1 MQKRKNLVDDL
12 RGLFCS
18 KDDMAIE
25 ALCPNGHK
33 ISCPDETRG
42 RTAKCPRCSAPF
54 RVPDVE
60 GSPDVS
66 ESSIRMNASAFATP
80 VAAVPVTPVPV
91 TPVTVTPVAV
101 NPTPVTPV
109 SVTAVPA
116 KITSS
121 PDQVSA
127 QPVAVVQPATP
138 VVTVSPVAT
147 PANVSPVGTTAG
159 KSGINVVKPAT
170 SDSAIG
176 LSPMADLEL
185 AKTNPRAAA
194 TTYGGAQISGASPS
208 TPGDKS
214 ALRRDL
220 IAFLC
225 PSGHKLTGPS
235 KLAGKLGQ
243 CPHCGQK
250 FQIPPLDDIR
260 AAQQGEVNQSM
271 SFGSTP
277 TPVSAFGGAEN
288 VAGGSAISVVGSI
301 GIHPLADLMYRLW
314 SEREHGGIIELHLK
328 DGVVLMPDWFEK
340 KLSSRSHGLF
350 ASSAADGT
358 VTMTIVPWDGVQRV
372 VIRGVV
378 GLPDQMF
385 E

>member
-1 MQKRKNLVDDL
+1 
-12 RGLFCS
+12 
-18 KDDMAIE
+18 MAIE

-42 RTAKCPRCSAPF
+42 RTAKCPKCAAPF
-54 RVPDVE
+54 RIPDVD

-66 ESSIRMNASAFATP
+66 GSSLTLNA
-80 VAAVPVTPVPV
+80 AAVS
-91 TPVTVTPVAV
+91 
-101 NPTPVTPV
+101 TPV
-109 SVTAVPA
+109 SVTPMPVTP
-116 KITSS
+116 IPVT
-121 PDQVSA
+121 PIVVSGINTPSDPTPV
-127 QPVAVVQPATP
+127 QPVAAVQPATP
-138 VVTVSPVAT
+138 VVTVSS
-147 PANVSPVGTTAG
+147 PAASITTTAG
-159 KSGINVVKPAT
+159 KSGIHVTKPAK

-176 LSPMADLEL
+176 LSPLADLEL
-185 AKTNPRAAA
+185 AKMNHRSPTNVTP
-194 TTYGGAQISGASPS
+194 QITGASAS
-208 TPGDKS
+208 GIGDKS

-250 FQIPPLDDIR
+250 FQIPPLDVIR
-260 AAQQGEVNQSM
+260 AAQQGEGNNSM

-277 TPVSAFGGAEN
+277 THISSSVGTDGIGI
-288 VAGGSAISVVGSI
+288 AGGNDASGGTGV
-301 GIHPLADLMYRLW
+301 HPLADLMYRLW

-328 DGVVLMPDWFEK
+328 DGAILMPDWFEK
-340 KLSSRSHGLF
+340 RLSSRSHGLF
-350 ASSAADGT
+350 AASAADGT
-358 VTMTIVPWDGVQRV
+358 VTMTIVPWDGVERV